1 MTPQQAQAEL
11 ARRELA
17 RRELSRRGG
26 ASEQVAQ
33 QSGKFGAMTKAPTAI
48 ELIGTNLTAPETKP
62 LGVSGG
68 LGVALSAA
76 GIPEENIL
84 PAVGQGVG
92 GMASGFPGAGWVGAT
107 GGAVAGQG
115 LKQILKKLRGQEP
128 EFGEMGKEALVTG
141 AIEGATRG
149 TGNFIFRRQVA
160 NEALGTLS
168 KKLSEMKK
176 VMSANPELNAP
187 VHDVYSTM
195 REAFDS
201 LPEPMQ
207 KGSIAN
213 KLKDWL
219 KFMSNKSEVSA
230 KDLILMESDLGQAAK
245 YGQMEKGAFVP
256 ATEIP
261 NPAGNTIAKEGR
273 RGVSDIVDELA
284 QQSGQKDWKSI
295 SSKIS
300 RLLKNPDKTDVTKA
314 TGNVFSRLATA
325 GAVGGLTQNP
335 LAFLGTYA
343 GMKLAQSPEVRNTAF
358 RALRSP
364 VGMAV
369 DTGTKLSLAEM
380 ARKR

>member
-1 MTPQQAQAEL
+1 MTPQQAQSEL

-26 ASEQVAQ
+26 ASPDVAQ
-33 QSGKFGAMTKAPTAI
+33 QSGQFGAMTKTPSVI
-48 ELIGTNLTAPETKP
+48 ERIGTNLTAPETKP
-62 LGVSGG
+62 LGVAGG

-84 PAVGQGVG
+84 PAIGQGVG
-92 GMASGFPGAGWVGAT
+92 GMASGFPGAGLAGAT

-115 LKQILKKLRGQEP
+115 LKQLLKTARGQKP
-128 EFGEMGKEALVTG
+128 EYGEMGKEALVTG

-176 VMSANPELNAP
+176 AMSANPELNAP
-187 VHDVYSTM
+187 VYDVYSTM

-284 QQSGQKDWKSI
+284 QKSGQKDWKSI

-300 RLLKNPDKTDVTKA
+300 KLLKNPDKTDVTKA

-325 GAVGGLTQNP
+325 GAVGGITQNP
-335 LAFLGTYA
+335 LAFLATYA

-358 RALRSP
+358 KALRSP
-364 VGMAV
+364 VGKAV
-369 DTGTKLSLAEM
+369 DVGTKLSLAEM